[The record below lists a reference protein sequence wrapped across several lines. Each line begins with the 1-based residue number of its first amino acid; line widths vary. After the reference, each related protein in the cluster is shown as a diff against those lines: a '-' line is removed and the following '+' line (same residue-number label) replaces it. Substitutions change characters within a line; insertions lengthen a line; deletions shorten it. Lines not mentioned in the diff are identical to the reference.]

1 MAKAASTRTENT
13 ADPSSAAPSVAGPG
27 DRLARGTV
35 AGLFAGIVFLI
46 AQMGWAVQR
55 LDLPAVAPL
64 LDISTI
70 FNGIDTMPMVTPD
83 NLLIGLVTHLTL
95 TMLFGI
101 GFAFIAA
108 FLRSPLIL
116 AAGGLAFGV
125 VLYVVNIQILGRVAF
140 EWFTDPKGPPQGF
153 ELVIHAVYGL
163 LLVPFF
169 IGAALR
175 WDRSHA

>member
-1 MAKAASTRTENT
+1 
-13 ADPSSAAPSVAGPG
+13 
-27 DRLARGTV
+27 V

-108 FLRSPLIL
+108 FLRSPLLL